1 MPELTQAGER
11 ISEAGEDLPGDF
23 NDIVQDN
30 FKMLLQIL
38 PGIKHN
44 ITEAMNHLP
53 GIKKKISENIAKLPS
68 SETIKENVQTIF
80 DVLPEHDIVANIKST
95 FEEHVD
101 QLPSNDYID
110 DKIQL
115 ALNNI
120 PSADIV
126 NSKVDDFVDQISPM
140 VEELNETGGRQ

>member
-1 MPELTQAGER
+1 
-11 ISEAGEDLPGDF
+11 
-23 NDIVQDN
+23 
-30 FKMLLQIL
+30 
-38 PGIKHN
+38 
-44 ITEAMNHLP
+44 MNHLP

-110 DKIQL
+110 DKIQM

-120 PSADIV
+120 PSADMV
-126 NSKVDDFVDQISPM
+126 NSKVDDFVDQ
-140 VEELNETGGRQ
+140 